1 MRHDNKYV
9 SIPKDEA
16 PAAITLS
23 RAIELIEAKRTED
36 ANRVLRTFDQEPEL
50 QILRGRFGPYIAY
63 KGSNYKLPRGT
74 TPETAAEMTLEQALE
89 VVNTPAAAPKRTTR
103 RATTRKKTT
112 K

>member
-1 MRHDNKYV
+1 MT
-9 SIPKDEA
+9 A
-16 PAAITLS
+16 PAVAYAIAHRS
-23 RAIELIEAKRTED
+23 QRTED

>member
-1 MRHDNKYV
+1 M
-9 SIPKDEA
+9 
-16 PAAITLS
+16 
-23 RAIELIEAKRTED
+23 IEAKRTED

-89 VVNTPAAAPKRTTR
+89 VVNTPAAAPKRNTR